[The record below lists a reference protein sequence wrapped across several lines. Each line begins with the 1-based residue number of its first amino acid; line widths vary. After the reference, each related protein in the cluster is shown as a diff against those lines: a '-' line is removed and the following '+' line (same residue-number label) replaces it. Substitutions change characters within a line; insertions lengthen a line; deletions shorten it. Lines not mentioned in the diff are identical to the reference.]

1 LDNLNKINKASL
13 KPRVLIAPLEWG
25 LGHAT
30 RCIPIINQLLLQKC
44 EVFIAAESATY
55 YLLKDEFPTIN
66 FLLLKGYRIK
76 LSKLKGL
83 LFWKIA
89 GQAPKII
96 FTIYRENK
104 WLKKSIGQYKI
115 DAVISD
121 NRFGF
126 YNKALPCIYITHQLL
141 IKTGNI
147 FIDKIAQRIHYFF
160 INKYQQCWVPDFEKD
175 NLAGKLSHP
184 LVVPKNVKYIGPFSR
199 LNKVEEIK
207 KTYDLL
213 ILLSGPEPQR
223 TIFEKRLL
231 DNLKS
236 YNGKVLFVRGLPG
249 NDELI
254 QSKNL
259 SVEIVNHLPGE
270 ELGKALQQA
279 EIVISR
285 SGYTTIMDL
294 VKLNKKAIL
303 IPTPGQTEQEYLA
316 QYLMKRKIFFSVEQK
331 KFDLNKVLKKFQSF
345 NSTLPVFNMEQYKT
359 IVHEFAQSLI
369 NSAR

>member
-1 LDNLNKINKASL
+1 LDNLKKINKASL
-13 KPRVLIAPLEWG
+13 KARVLIAPLEWG

-30 RCIPIINQLLLQKC
+30 RCIPIISQLLSQKC
-44 EVFIAAESATY
+44 EIFIAAERATY
-55 YLLKDEFPTIN
+55 YLLKDEFPTVN

-89 GQAPKII
+89 GQLPKII
-96 FTIYRENK
+96 FAIYKENK
-104 WLKKSIGQYKI
+104 WLKKSINQYKI

-121 NRFGF
+121 NRFGL
-126 YNKALPCIYITHQLL
+126 YNQAVPCIYLTHQLL

-147 FIDKIAQRIHYFF
+147 ISDRIAQRIHYFF

-184 LVVPKNVKYIGPFSR
+184 FIVPENVKYIGAFSR
-199 LNKVEEIK
+199 LTKIEEIK

-223 TIFEKRLL
+223 TIFEKILL
-231 DNLKS
+231 NNLKT

-254 QSKNL
+254 QSENSL
-259 SVEIVNHLPGE
+259 VEIVNHLPGE
-270 ELGKALQQA
+270 KLGKALQQA
-279 EIVISR
+279 EIVICR

-316 QYLMKRKIFFSVEQK
+316 QSLMKKKVFFSVEQK
-331 KFDLNKVLKKFQSF
+331 TFDLNKVLRKVRGF
-345 NSTLPVFNMEQYKT
+345 NFAPPVFDMEQYKT
-359 IVHEFAQSLI
+359 IINEFAHSL
-369 NSAR
+369 SKSG